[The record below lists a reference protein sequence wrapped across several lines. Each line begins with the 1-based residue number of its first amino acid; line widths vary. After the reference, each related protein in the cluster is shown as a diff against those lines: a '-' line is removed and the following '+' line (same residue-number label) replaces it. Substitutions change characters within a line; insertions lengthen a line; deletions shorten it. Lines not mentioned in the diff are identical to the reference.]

1 MRREKR
7 LFRDCFLFVCRF
19 VQNLFLRQTNI
30 PVKNQKKAC
39 VSEQKSG
46 VVYISY
52 HGYDLQ
58 NVRSKTVEDSAL
70 ILLTNWQNLTF
81 PG

>member
-1 MRREKR
+1 MRHEKC
-7 LFRDCFLFVCRF
+7 LFQDCFLFVCCF
-19 VQNLFLRQTNI
+19 LQNVFLRQTNI

-70 ILLTNWQNLTF
+70 IMLTIWQNLTF
-81 PG
+81 PE